1 MCLNYLSQDK
11 FKMIKE
17 EIKFDEKI
25 KKFENDYKNNNEN
38 DDVNKKTILNLSYL
52 LFHSDK
58 SKDLPNKSNENFVRP
73 NEPLVFECFKDE
85 ICKLK
90 ILF

>member
-11 FKMIKE
+11 FRIIKE

-25 KKFENDYKNNNEN
+25 KKFENDYKNNNEV
-38 DDVNKKTILNLSYL
+38 DSVNKKTVLNLSYI

-58 SKDLPNKSNENFVRP
+58 SKNLNNDTNENNSRT

-85 ICKLK
+85 IS
-90 ILF
+90 